1 MMDAS
6 LVLEDLSGRPMI
18 YDSDD
23 LMFKLSF
30 TVVFLWMV
38 HNKELSKSSRVKY
51 QTFLKGPTG
60 SDLFSLCSQKKWKAA
75 INCPKIVTYTVKI
88 VKFLVRVIS
97 EHSLKAISVMF
108 ESGTFGSCLVQ
119 KLKSKGV
126 GEGGGGE
133 YINHLFVIR

>member
-18 YDSDD
+18 YDSYG

-51 QTFLKGPTG
+51 QTFLI
-60 SDLFSLCSQKKWKAA
+60 Q
-75 INCPKIVTYTVKI
+75 
-88 VKFLVRVIS
+88 
-97 EHSLKAISVMF
+97 
-108 ESGTFGSCLVQ
+108 
-119 KLKSKGV
+119 
-126 GEGGGGE
+126 
-133 YINHLFVIR
+133 

>member
-38 HNKELSKSSRVKY
+38 HNKELSKSS
-51 QTFLKGPTG
+51 
-60 SDLFSLCSQKKWKAA
+60 
-75 INCPKIVTYTVKI
+75 
-88 VKFLVRVIS
+88 
-97 EHSLKAISVMF
+97 
-108 ESGTFGSCLVQ
+108 
-119 KLKSKGV
+119 GV
-126 GEGGGGE
+126 S
-133 YINHLFVIR
+133 IRPF